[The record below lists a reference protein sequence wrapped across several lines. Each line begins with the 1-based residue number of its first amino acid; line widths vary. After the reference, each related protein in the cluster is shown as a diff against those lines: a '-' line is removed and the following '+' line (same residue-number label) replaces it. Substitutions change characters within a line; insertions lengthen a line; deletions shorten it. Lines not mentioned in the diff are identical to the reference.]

1 MFNKIIDKLEKT
13 VIAHEIRRIKPTTTR
28 YYRPDGKIYAEKDA
42 LFKTRCRYFY
52 DENGNE
58 LGYVYVRDGKVNSCS
73 GYEYDEEGKVKKTY
87 NRNFT
92 IINNERVLK
101 NEWVIIYNP
110 DKSYTVID
118 NGVKVEY
125 PADTSTEV
133 KDERGNIIHTSVI
146 YSNKERGSY
155 YTNSTFDENN
165 NRLSHEYVVT
175 VHNNIT
181 ELHRE
186 FNEYDNKNRCIKH
199 IFYMKHENRSDESVT
214 LTYYTYDD
222 KNRVIYEREYHNFYY
237 PHTGNQNY
245 VSDSYRKYD
254 EENNAE
260 IHYDDHRTWDYKSY
274 YKTTIL
280 PDGRKI
286 EQHWTLPTWID
297 KVRKFFNAF

>member
-1 MFNKIIDKLEKT
+1 M
-13 VIAHEIRRIKPTTTR
+13 IATDEIK
-28 YYRPDGKIYAEKDA
+28 A
-42 LFKTRCRYFY
+42 
-52 DENGNE
+52 
-58 LGYVYVRDGKVNSCS
+58 
-73 GYEYDEEGKVKKTY
+73 
-87 NRNFT
+87 T
-92 IINNERVLK
+92 I
-101 NEWVIIYNP
+101 
-110 DKSYTVID
+110 
-118 NGVKVEY
+118 
-125 PADTSTEV
+125 
-133 KDERGNIIHTSVI
+133 
-146 YSNKERGSY
+146 
-155 YTNSTFDENN
+155 
-165 NRLSHEYVVT
+165 NRLNLLA
-175 VHNNIT
+175 NNT

-186 FNEYDNKNRCIKH
+186 FNEYDSKNRCIKH
-199 IFYMKHENRSDESVT
+199 VFYMKHENRSDESVS

-245 VSDSYRKYD
+245 VSDSYRQYD